1 MSEVHEE
8 VLVEALLPGDMIDLE
23 NDPFADPFGAVGYT
37 EDEPDQDCANRDVLR
52 GWHDYE
58 EDHDILGF
66 EYAVVEDTEVHYEGD
81 KSNPDNKSGVM
92 VYTQLMNVHFPIGHK
107 VKRYAPDDPEER
119 GDDDQFGFAELVVD
133 GQRWADSEGE
143 TRFSV
148 ADVYD
153 LATRVRDQGYTD
165 VKVEYIDD

>member
-1 MSEVHEE
+1 MGETHEE
-8 VLVEALLPGDMIDLE
+8 VAVELLHEGDLIDLE
-23 NDPFADPFGAVGYT
+23 NDEFADPFGAVGYT
-37 EDEPDQDCANRDVLR
+37 DDLPEQNCTNRDILR

-58 EDHDILGF
+58 EDHAILGF
-66 EYAVVEDTEVHYEGD
+66 EYAQVDTIVLNDDG
-81 KSNPDNKSGVM
+81 GCV
-92 VYTQLMNVHFPIGHK
+92 VYTNLVNTAFPIGHK
-107 VKRYAPDDPEER
+107 VKRYLPDA
-119 GDDDQFGFAELVVD
+119 DQFGFAELVVD

>member
-1 MSEVHEE
+1 MSDVHED
-8 VLVEALLPGDMIDLE
+8 VAVEDLKEGDLIDLS
-23 NDPFADPFGAVGYT
+23 NDEFADPFGHCGYT
-37 EDEPDQDCANRDVLR
+37 EDMPDGDCTNRDILR

-58 EDHDILGF
+58 EDHELLGF
-66 EYAVVEDTEVHYEGD
+66 EYASVESAVTDKPDPEGRT
-81 KSNPDNKSGVM
+81 GVI
-92 VYTQLMNVHFPIGHK
+92 VYTNLMNVRFPLGHT
-107 VKRYAPDDPEER
+107 VKRYLPDA
-119 GDDDQFGFAELVVD
+119 DQFGFAELVVD